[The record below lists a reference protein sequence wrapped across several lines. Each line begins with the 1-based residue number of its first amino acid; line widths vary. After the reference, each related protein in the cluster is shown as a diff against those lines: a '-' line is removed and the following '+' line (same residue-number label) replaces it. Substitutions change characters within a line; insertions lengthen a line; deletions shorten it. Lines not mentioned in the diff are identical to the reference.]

1 MNGEAQEVFAQ
12 IISDFNLTY
21 PDLWKT
27 LAFVQSGPSDSE
39 NFSTMETFRLEV
51 CKYWQ
56 IFKDHFYKSKNC
68 LKTKSVG
75 EIFKLW
81 KRLGKFSK
89 YVKLAF
95 AVVKNDM
102 EIAELNFALTFNPHF
117 NSTTQMKLLISTF
130 FENIDEAIS
139 NEQRGDFE
147 LARLAYKK
155 ALVQMSEA
163 VSAGQS
169 ENWTVGQLDKWT
181 HGQSDTAI
189 SKLLLM
195 VESDLKTIVDNWEW
209 VAVNKALYKPNPLF
223 QLDAPLDLFFIA
235 IMKIYQKWGRLQ
247 FDINQSDDRQDL
259 YNHFIDIV
267 TVVREENHLSQALL
281 ELFQTSAIPLLPCHI
296 VEQAYS
302 ESKSYFRQWYIPE
315 KDRTTIIKTDLAF
328 DFVQQIGIAA
338 VSNGSDITVEEMN
351 DRINEA
357 YTLNRKKYSTLT
369 QQKRVAFGSS
379 QPPQTFNNNNAKKH
393 EETEYVDDITKIE
406 E

>member
-1 MNGEAQEVFAQ
+1 LNVEAQEVLAQ

-27 LAFVQSGPSDSE
+27 LASVQSGPSDSE

-163 VSAGQS
+163 ASA
-169 ENWTVGQLDKWT
+169 
-181 HGQSDTAI
+181 GQSDTAI

-247 FDINQSDDRQDL
+247 FDIDQSEDRQDL

-267 TVVREENHLSQALL
+267 TVVREENHLSQGLL
-281 ELFQTSAIPLLPCHI
+281 ELFQTSDISLLPCHI

-315 KDRTTIIKTDLAF
+315 KDRTTVIKTDLAF
-328 DFVQQIGIAA
+328 DFVQQMGIAA
-338 VSNGSDITVEEMN
+338 VSNSSDITVEEMN

-369 QQKRVAFGSS
+369 QRKRVVFGSS

-393 EETEYVDDITKIE
+393 EETEYVDDITKVE
-406 E
+406 EKDKMFNLT

>member
-27 LAFVQSGPSDSE
+27 LALVQSGSE

-51 CKYWQ
+51 YKYWQ
-56 IFKDHFYKSKNC
+56 LFKDHFYQSKTC
-68 LKTKSVG
+68 LKTKSVD

-81 KRLGKFSK
+81 KRLGKFSS
-89 YVKLAF
+89 YVQLAF

-163 VSAGQS
+163 ASA
-169 ENWTVGQLDKWT
+169 
-181 HGQSDTAI
+181 GQSDTAI

-235 IMKIYQKWGRLQ
+235 IMKIYQRWGRLQ

-302 ESKSYFRQWYIPE
+302 ESKSYFRQWYIPD
-315 KDRTTIIKTDLAF
+315 KDRTTVIKTDLPEKDRATVIKTDLAF
-328 DFVQQIGIAA
+328 DFVQQMGIAA
-338 VSNGSDITVEEMN
+338 VSNSSDITVEEMN

-369 QQKRVAFGSS
+369 QLKRVTFGLAL
-379 QPPQTFNNNNAKKH
+379 PPQTFNNNNSAKKH
-393 EETEYVDDITKIE
+393 EELEYVDDITKIKE
-406 E
+406 

>member
-27 LAFVQSGPSDSE
+27 LASVQSGPSDSE
-39 NFSTMETFRLEV
+39 NFSTMETYRLEV
-51 CKYWQ
+51 YKYWQ
-56 IFKDHFYKSKNC
+56 LFKDHFYQSKNC
-68 LKTKSVG
+68 LNTKSVD

-81 KRLGKFSK
+81 KRLGKFSS
-89 YVKLAF
+89 YVQLAF

-163 VSAGQS
+163 ASA
-169 ENWTVGQLDKWT
+169 
-181 HGQSDTAI
+181 GQSDTAI

-223 QLDAPLDLFFIA
+223 QLETPHDLFFIA

-247 FDINQSDDRQDL
+247 FDIDQSEDRQDL

-302 ESKSYFRQWYIPE
+302 ESKSYFRQWYIAE
-315 KDRTTIIKTDLAF
+315 KDRTTVIKTDLAF
-328 DFVQQIGIAA
+328 DFVQQMGIAA

-379 QPPQTFNNNNAKKH
+379 QSPQTFKKDNAKKH
-393 EETEYVDDITKIE
+393 EELEYVDDITKVE
-406 E
+406 EKDKIFNQT